1 MVGTSHLRSVLVMGA
16 SVVALSAIGAPAL
29 AQTAAPAA
37 PAASPDTVAGG
48 DVIVTAEHRQTRLQ
62 KVPVAV
68 SVFTGA
74 SRDRIGISTVQE
86 VTNFAPGF
94 IYDPGNV
101 HAYIRG
107 VGRQSINLTDD
118 ARVATYEDEFYVY
131 SPYGLDKSSLF
142 LSQEQIERGPQN
154 VGGRE
159 AAAGSIDSID
169 IRPTDQPY
177 AEVRGTISN
186 YEHYE
191 VEGAM
196 SGQVAPGLDLRL
208 AGYDNNQDQG
218 YQKNLYGN
226 LPTEDDEIHEW
237 YIEGQA
243 DYKIGSNADLWGR
256 VFFSNWNN
264 RGDAGARTGIT
275 PGSWDE
281 TNLTDADIYPGASLF
296 VNSNFGYTALSPG
309 ALAGKN
315 PADPAAISATLGTP
329 GIFNNPTQR
338 QPSTVFTNP
347 TSRIN
352 TLRDYDNAN
361 YIFTYHFPNMDFK
374 YIGGYQQ
381 YNYTLT
387 YGEEDYQRRQLHPAG
402 LGPDQSSGDQPAGRP
417 DLCRE
422 RRLRQPGSFA
432 AIDRR
437 QSAAMGRRRLLFPAA
452 L

>member
-1 MVGTSHLRSVLVMGA
+1 LRRVLGLSA
-16 SVVALSAIGAPAL
+16 SVIVLAAIAAPAL

-37 PAASPDTVAGG
+37 PAAPAASEGIAGG

-94 IYDPGNV
+94 VYDPGNV

-169 IRPTDQPY
+169 IRPTDTPY
-177 AEVRGTISN
+177 AEVRGTVSN

-196 SGQVAPGLDLRL
+196 SGQVLPGLDLRL
-208 AGYDNNQDQG
+208 AGYDNNINRG
-218 YQKNLYGN
+218 YMKNLYGN
-226 LPTEDDEIHEW
+226 LPTEDGEIHEW

-243 DYKIGSNADLWGR
+243 DLKIGSNADLWGR
-256 VFFSNWNN
+256 VFVSDWNN
-264 RGDAGARTGIT
+264 RGDAGARNGIF

-281 TNLTDADIYPGASLF
+281 TNLTDANLYPTCPNTVGTGTINGDSTQVLQ
-296 VNSNFGYTALSPG
+296 L
-309 ALAGKN
+309 LAIAGSK
-315 PADPAAISATLGTP
+315 P
-329 GIFNNPTQR
+329 
-338 QPSTVFTNP
+338 PSKMESFWHVHP
-347 TSRIN
+347 
-352 TLRDYDNAN
+352 
-361 YIFTYHFPNMDFK
+361 
-374 YIGGYQQ
+374 
-381 YNYTLT
+381 
-387 YGEEDYQRRQLHPAG
+387 HPARK
-402 LGPDQSSGDQPAGRP
+402 GRKP
-417 DLCRE
+417 YE
-422 RRLRQPGSFA
+422 G
-432 AIDRR
+432 
-437 QSAAMGRRRLLFPAA
+437 
-452 L
+452 